1 MNINSDY
8 SADDTQDKG
17 SVELTNMAL
26 DAVENNIINKVSD
39 HLQLIDCVGFA
50 SVRVILEE
58 VARKAQ
64 AYEAMTENKK
74 HFERN

>member
-8 SADDTQDKG
+8 SSDDNQERG
-17 SVELTNMAL
+17 RVELTNMAL
-26 DAVENNIINKVSD
+26 DAIENNIIDKVSD
-39 HLQLIDCVGFA
+39 HLKLIDFVGFA

-58 VARKAQ
+58 VARKAE

>member
-8 SADDTQDKG
+8 SSYDNQERG
-17 SVELTNMAL
+17 RVELTNMAL
-26 DAVENNIINKVSD
+26 DAIENNIIDKVSD
-39 HLQLIDCVGFA
+39 HLKLIDFVGFA

-58 VARKAQ
+58 VARKAE

>member
-8 SADDTQDKG
+8 SADDNQERG

-26 DAVENNIINKVSD
+26 DAIENNIIDKVSD
-39 HLQLIDCVGFA
+39 HLKLIDFVGFA

-64 AYEAMTENKK
+64 AYEAMTSNKN
-74 HFERN
+74 HFLKN